1 MFYEELVGS
10 IKSGNIAPL
19 YVFEGPEDYL
29 IEFCI
34 AELKKKL
41 IDPATEM
48 MNYKSYEFIPPVGD
62 AGDFL
67 ETLPMMSERK
77 LVVFRKCGLFNG
89 NIKNKAQWEKVIS
102 SVAEYNC
109 VVVWEE
115 QAERGKKPS
124 GVRKAAETNGIVVQF
139 PLRTEPKLRTWVT
152 KIAASGGKTID
163 PEDASYMIAT
173 LERKMRVIRTELDKV
188 IAFAADT
195 KITRADIDAVI
206 VKPSEQSV
214 FDLIDAIFNGRR
226 EQCYSLLYD
235 LRQNRQEPV
244 SILSLLSGQIINIYR
259 ARLYIADGFT
269 STQAA
274 QKLGGGYANEKCA
287 RRAEKVRAENLEL
300 LINLCFECDKRVKQ
314 GLIEPWAALETIIA
328 EYRFY

>member
-1 MFYEELVGS
+1 MYYEELRNS
-10 IKSGNIAPL
+10 IKNGKPAPL
-19 YVFEGPEDYL
+19 YIFEGPEDYL
-29 IEFCI
+29 IEFSI

-41 IDPATEM
+41 IDPSTEM
-48 MNYKSYEFIPPVGD
+48 MNYKSYEFIPPVGE

-77 LVVFRKCGLFNG
+77 MVVFRKCRLFAG
-89 NIKNKAQWEKVIS
+89 NIKNKAQWEKVLSTI
-102 SVAEYNC
+102 AEYNC
-109 VVVWEE
+109 VIIWEE

-124 GVRKAAETNGIVVQF
+124 SVRKAAEANGIVVQF
-139 PLRTEPKLRTWVT
+139 PLRTEPKLRAWVT
-152 KIAASGGKTID
+152 KIAAAAGKIID
-163 PEDASYMIAT
+163 PEDAAYLIAT
-173 LERKMRVIRTELDKV
+173 LERKMRVIRTELDKT
-188 IAFAADT
+188 IAYCEGT

-226 EQCYSLLYD
+226 EQCYSLLYE

-269 STQAA
+269 SAQAA
-274 QKLGGGYANEKCA
+274 QKLGGGYGNEKCA
-287 RRAEKVRAENLEL
+287 RKAEKIKAGNLEL

-314 GLIEPWAALETIIA
+314 GLFDPWAALEIIIA